1 MKFLNIAKIVWNGV
15 PKLDPIID
23 TVAKTANSKKI
34 IKSSVRVIQIIAAVY
49 LLYKGLIES
58 EDAVEIIK
66 GK

>member
-1 MKFLNIAKIVWNGV
+1 MKWLNFAKIALNKI
-15 PKLDPIID
+15 PKLDPMVE
-23 TVAKTANSKKI
+23 TVTKSAKAKRI
-34 IKSSVRVIQIIAAVY
+34 IKSSVRVIQILAAVY